1 MRVESAAS
9 VFVCVTFK
17 ASVQVLVGARLVPAI
32 HLVPQD
38 QLNFYPYIR
47 FGSDWV
53 SDNDLHCTNEFLS
66 ASGCGAEMT
75 IEVGLEC

>member
-9 VFVCVTFK
+9 VFVRVTFK
-17 ASVQVLVGARLVPAI
+17 ASVQVLEGARLVPAI

-53 SDNDLHCTNEFLS
+53 SDNDLHCIIARMNFSLPP
-66 ASGCGAEMT
+66 GA
-75 IEVGLEC
+75 VLR